1 MGMNRLEWVLGVLL
15 VLLLMVVLGLS
26 ALLWLRPRMPEMP
39 AGLPPTAVV
48 NPQPAPNSNSNSKTA
63 LAAYAVAQRAVQ
75 DWHSDA
81 VLLNASATLPLSVNA
96 NGLGQGVAN
105 WAYTF
110 YSPGNNMI
118 TLVSV
123 RGDEARRL
131 SESAYK
137 QQAAPLGVGGWRL
150 DSQQAV
156 QVFLNNGAA
165 QFLQEQGAST
175 LLMQLTT
182 SEAQVTW
189 FLSLH
194 DEGSGRSYSM
204 RINATTGDVLQVEA
218 VP

>member
-1 MGMNRLEWVLGVLL
+1 MSRLEWVLGILL
-15 VLLLMVVLGLS
+15 VLLLIVVLGLS
-26 ALLWLRPRMPEMP
+26 ALLWLRPRMPQMP
-39 AGLPPTAVV
+39 EGLPPTAVSSSL
-48 NPQPAPNSNSNSKTA
+48 PAPQSASNGKTA
-63 LAAYAVAQRAVQ
+63 LAAYAVAQRALQ

-81 VLLNASATLPLSVNA
+81 VLLNASATWPRTANA
-96 NGLGQGVAN
+96 SDLGQGVGN

-110 YSPGNNMI
+110 YSPGSNSI

-123 RGDEARRL
+123 RGDDAKRL
-131 SESAYK
+131 SESVYS
-137 QQAAPLGVGGWRL
+137 QQTAPLDAGGWRL

-156 QVFLNNGAA
+156 QVFLNNGGA

-189 FLSLH
+189 FLSLYA
-194 DEGSGRSYSM
+194 EGSGRSYSM
-204 RINATTGDVLQVEA
+204 RINATTGDVLQVEV

>member
-1 MGMNRLEWVLGVLL
+1 MSRLEWVLGILL
-15 VLLLMVVLGLS
+15 VLLLIVVLGLS

-39 AGLPPTAVV
+39 EGLPPTAVASS
-48 NPQPAPNSNSNSKTA
+48 QPAQSSSDGKTA
-63 LAAYAVAQRAVQ
+63 LAAYAMAQRAVQ

-81 VLLNASATLPLSVNA
+81 VLLNASATWPRSANA
-96 NGLGQGVAN
+96 NELGKGLAN

-110 YSPGNNMI
+110 YSPGNNSI

-123 RGDEARRL
+123 RGDDARRL
-131 SESAYK
+131 SESVYN
-137 QQAAPLGVGGWRL
+137 QPAAPLDAGGWRL

-156 QVFLNNGAA
+156 QVFLNNGGA
-165 QFLQEQGAST
+165 QFLQEQGPST

-189 FLSLH
+189 FLSLYA
-194 DEGSGRSYSM
+194 EGSGRSYSM